1 MADLTKDLHRI
12 LKDSEQELSVLMYQY
27 LSFQFGENVKIKDVY
42 LTNEKSSASLEVSKN
57 NTKHL
62 RFGTG
67 ALLNS
72 FFDKQTFNINYSNG
86 VFSGHIGSNLPYA
99 DIHEY
104 GGFIKSKKD
113 GDVFIMA
120 KGLMK
125 KFMQTGDEAYKIMA
139 FSVMKNGGINMPPRP
154 YFNPFINEMNKD
166 GLPKW
171 WNEVEK
177 RLNIFINE
185 VTINV

>member
-1 MADLTKDLHRI
+1 MDIKRDLNRI
-12 LKDSEQELSVLMYQY
+12 LKDSENELSVLMYQY

-42 LTNEKSSASLEVSKN
+42 FTNEKSSASLEVSKN

-72 FFDKQTFNINYSNG
+72 FFDRQTFDINYSNG
-86 VFSGHIGSNLPYA
+86 IFSGQIGSNLPYA

-104 GGFIKSKKD
+104 GGFIKSKTKFSMF
-113 GDVFIMA
+113 G
-120 KGLMK
+120 GLMK
-125 KFMQTGDEAYKIMA
+125 KYKETGDEAYAIMA
-139 FSVMKNGGINMPPRP
+139 KSALLNQGVNIPARP
-154 YFNPFINEMNKD
+154 YFAPFEAEFNRE

-171 WNEVEK
+171 WNEVEN
-177 RLNIFINE
+177 RLNEYINS
-185 VTINV
+185 VVFDV

>member
-42 LTNEKSSASLEVSKN
+42 FTNEKSSASLEVSKN

-72 FFDKQTFNINYSNG
+72 FFTPQTFEINYSNG
-86 VFSGHIGSNLPYA
+86 VFSGQIGSNLPYA

-104 GGFIKSKKD
+104 GGFIKSKSKFSMF
-113 GDVFIMA
+113 G
-120 KGLMK
+120 GLMK
-125 KFMQTGDEAYKIMA
+125 KYKETGDEAYSIMA
-139 FSVMKNGGINMPPRP
+139 LSALKHGGVNIPARP
-154 YFNPFINEMNKD
+154 YFAPFVAEFNRE
-166 GLPKW
+166 GLPMW
-171 WNEVEK
+171 WNDVEK
-177 RLNIFINE
+177 RLNEYINS
-185 VTINV
+185 VVFDV

>member
-99 DIHEY
+99 NIHEY
-104 GGFIKSKKD
+104 GGFIKSKSKFSMF
-113 GDVFIMA
+113 G
-120 KGLMK
+120 GLMNMYMK
-125 KFMQTGDEAYKIMA
+125 TGDEAYKYMA
-139 FSVMKNGGINMPPRP
+139 LSALKHGGINMPARP
-154 YFNPFINEMNKD
+154 YFAPFVAEFNTK
-166 GLPKW
+166 GLPMW
-171 WNEVEK
+171 WNDVEK
-177 RLNIFINE
+177 RLNQYINS
-185 VTINV
+185 VVFDV